1 MFAFR
6 RAKKLAEVHAATAQT
21 SQSSLVGLFKAGYA
35 EIEAQIAHANAS
47 MIRSLDSVE
56 RSLLRASRIEAARLS
71 RYLPFLATTAAASPF
86 IGLFGTVWGIMD
98 AFATIGAT
106 ATTSI
111 TSVAPGI
118 SEALI
123 NTAAGLFAA
132 IPALLAYNHF
142 DHGDDYGDMA
152 EINVTPLVDVM
163 LVLLIIFMV
172 TAPMLT
178 QGLTVA
184 LPAAEG
190 KSFEL
195 ASNNPAKIQ
204 VTASGAVYLDGIAAG
219 SINLDQSLGPM
230 LRARRVKRALLEAD
244 KAVPY
249 GRVVAVLDIMN
260 RAGVEQLGM
269 VTQPKERDGRSH
281 R

>member
-1 MFAFR
+1 MF
-6 RAKKLAEVHAATAQT
+6 
-21 SQSSLVGLFKAGYA
+21 
-35 EIEAQIAHANAS
+35 
-47 MIRSLDSVE
+47 RSLHD
-56 RSLLRASRIEAARLS
+56 
-71 RYLPFLATTAAASPF
+71 
-86 IGLFGTVWGIMD
+86 
-98 AFATIGAT
+98 
-106 ATTSI
+106 
-111 TSVAPGI
+111 
-118 SEALI
+118 
-123 NTAAGLFAA
+123 
-132 IPALLAYNHF
+132 
-142 DHGDDYGDMA
+142 DDYTAMA

-204 VTASGAVYLDGIAAG
+204 ITATGAVYLDSTPVG
-219 SINLDQSLGPM
+219 SANLETTLGPM
-230 LRARRVKRALLEAD
+230 LRARRIKRALLEAD
-244 KAVPY
+244 QAVPY
-249 GRVVAVLDIMN
+249 GRVVAVLDVMN

-269 VTQPKERDGRSH
+269 VTQAREKNGRPG